1 MDTSFLD
8 KFLQQTKTT
17 NLKTKDLYPDLIND
31 LDVKVSFGMGTPTHV
46 PWISTLGPGM
56 STSNGYYPVYLYYKK
71 ENILILAYGIS
82 ETVDYEEPWTRE
94 IVDSNQKIKDF
105 LDKPFRYGESYVF
118 QTYVPEITE
127 TEVKYFRNEREISK
141 EDIAKDLKDIT
152 NKYKECLD
160 IEVKDEGSDL
170 SKGLF
175 YMESQLED
183 FIIQNWNESEFGKK
197 YDLIIKDGELESQQ
211 YRTDI
216 GPIDILATDKNT
228 GVAATE
234 GDQTVWMLSYAYGP
248 VTASA
253 SASDYD
259 VGTSTNDQELSSY
272 AISYTISDEL
282 SVTYGTEEIE
292 VGGAVSDAEYES
304 ISASYTAGGMTITAA
319 MKEGENVANGTA
331 SNQDFEYWSLGASFA
346 F

>member
-127 TEVKYFRNEREISK
+127 NEVKYFRNEKEISK

-152 NKYKECLD
+152 DKYKECLD

-228 GVAATE
+228 GEYVVIELKRNQTS
-234 GDQTVWMLSYAYGP
+234 DQTIGQIARYMQWVEENLNKGVKGVIVCGKWDEKLDYARKRMG
-248 VTASA
+248 
-253 SASDYD
+253 D
-259 VGTSTNDQELSSY
+259 V
-272 AISYTISDEL
+272 
-282 SVTYGTEEIE
+282 E
-292 VGGAVSDAEYES
+292 VLLYEVNFSLKEY
-304 ISASYTAGGMTITAA
+304 
-319 MKEGENVANGTA
+319 KK
-331 SNQDFEYWSLGASFA
+331 
-346 F
+346 

>member
-31 LDVKVSFGMGTPTHV
+31 LDVKVSFCMGTPTHV

-127 TEVKYFRNEREISK
+127 TEVKYFRNEKEILK

-152 NKYKECLD
+152 DKYKECLD

-228 GVAATE
+228 GEYVVIELKRNQTS
-234 GDQTVWMLSYAYGP
+234 DQTIGQIARYMQWVEENLNKGVKGVIVCGKWDEKLDYARKRMG
-248 VTASA
+248 
-253 SASDYD
+253 D
-259 VGTSTNDQELSSY
+259 V
-272 AISYTISDEL
+272 
-282 SVTYGTEEIE
+282 E
-292 VGGAVSDAEYES
+292 VLLYEVNFSLKEY
-304 ISASYTAGGMTITAA
+304 
-319 MKEGENVANGTA
+319 KK
-331 SNQDFEYWSLGASFA
+331 
-346 F
+346 

>member
-1 MDTSFLD
+1 
-8 KFLQQTKTT
+8 
-17 NLKTKDLYPDLIND
+17 
-31 LDVKVSFGMGTPTHV
+31 MGTPTHV

-127 TEVKYFRNEREISK
+127 TEVKYFRNEKEISK

-152 NKYKECLD
+152 DKYKECLD

-228 GVAATE
+228 GEYVVIELKRNQTS
-234 GDQTVWMLSYAYGP
+234 DQTIGQIARYMQWVEENLNKGVKGVIVCGKWDEKLDYARKRMG
-248 VTASA
+248 
-253 SASDYD
+253 D
-259 VGTSTNDQELSSY
+259 V
-272 AISYTISDEL
+272 
-282 SVTYGTEEIE
+282 E
-292 VGGAVSDAEYES
+292 VLLYEVNFSLKEY
-304 ISASYTAGGMTITAA
+304 
-319 MKEGENVANGTA
+319 KK
-331 SNQDFEYWSLGASFA
+331 
-346 F
+346 

>member
-1 MDTSFLD
+1 MDISFLD
-8 KFLQQTKTT
+8 KFLQQTKTI

-46 PWISTLGPGM
+46 PWISALGPGM

-127 TEVKYFRNEREISK
+127 TEVKYFRNESEISK

-152 NKYKECLD
+152 DKYKVCLD

-228 GVAATE
+228 REYVVIELKRNQTS
-234 GDQTVWMLSYAYGP
+234 DQTIGQIARYMQWVEENLNKGVKGVIVCGKWDEKLDYARKRMG
-248 VTASA
+248 
-253 SASDYD
+253 D
-259 VGTSTNDQELSSY
+259 V
-272 AISYTISDEL
+272 
-282 SVTYGTEEIE
+282 E
-292 VGGAVSDAEYES
+292 VLLYEVNFSLKEY
-304 ISASYTAGGMTITAA
+304 
-319 MKEGENVANGTA
+319 KK
-331 SNQDFEYWSLGASFA
+331 
-346 F
+346 

>member
-1 MDTSFLD
+1 MDISFLD
-8 KFLQQTKTT
+8 EFLQQTKTT
-17 NLKTKDLYPDLIND
+17 NLKTKHLYPDSINN
-31 LDVKVSFGMGTPTHV
+31 LDVKVSFGMGTPTQV

-127 TEVKYFRNEREISK
+127 TEVKYFRNEKEISK

-152 NKYKECLD
+152 DKYKECLD

-228 GVAATE
+228 GEYVVIELKRNQTS
-234 GDQTVWMLSYAYGP
+234 DQTIGQIARYMQWVEENLNKGVKGVIVCGKWDEKLDYARKRMG
-248 VTASA
+248 
-253 SASDYD
+253 D
-259 VGTSTNDQELSSY
+259 V
-272 AISYTISDEL
+272 
-282 SVTYGTEEIE
+282 E
-292 VGGAVSDAEYES
+292 VLLYEVNFSLKEY
-304 ISASYTAGGMTITAA
+304 
-319 MKEGENVANGTA
+319 KK
-331 SNQDFEYWSLGASFA
+331 
-346 F
+346 

>member
-1 MDTSFLD
+1 MDISFLD

-31 LDVKVSFGMGTPTHV
+31 LDVKVSFGMGKPTHV

-152 NKYKECLD
+152 DKYKECLD

-228 GVAATE
+228 GEYVVIELKRNQTS
-234 GDQTVWMLSYAYGP
+234 DQTIGQIARYMQWVEENLNKGVKGVIVCGKWDEKLDYARKRMG
-248 VTASA
+248 
-253 SASDYD
+253 D
-259 VGTSTNDQELSSY
+259 V
-272 AISYTISDEL
+272 
-282 SVTYGTEEIE
+282 E
-292 VGGAVSDAEYES
+292 VLLYEVNFSLKEY
-304 ISASYTAGGMTITAA
+304 
-319 MKEGENVANGTA
+319 KK
-331 SNQDFEYWSLGASFA
+331 
-346 F
+346 